1 MGLEEI
7 RKKKLEE
14 MKARMNFP
22 NKPIEITDNT
32 FDDIKKK
39 YPFLIV
45 DCWAIWCTPCLMMA
59 PMLEKL
65 AKEHNG
71 KIVFG
76 KLNVDKNRAIP
87 TKYGIGGIPTL
98 LVFKN
103 GELID
108 RIVGVMPYETLN
120 SKIKNYLK

>member
-1 MGLEEI
+1 MELEEI

-14 MKARMNFP
+14 LKSRMNFP
-22 NKPIEITDNT
+22 NEPIEITDNT

-45 DCWAIWCTPCLMMA
+45 DCWAIWCTPCLIIA

-76 KLNVDKNRAIP
+76 RLNVDKNRITP
-87 TKYGIGGIPTL
+87 TKYGIMSIPTL
-98 LVFKN
+98 LVFKD

-108 RIVGVMPYETLN
+108 RIIGAMPYDALN
-120 SKIKNYLK
+120 SKIKSYLK

>member
-1 MGLEEI
+1 MELEEI
-7 RKKKLEE
+7 RKKKMEE
-14 MKARMNFP
+14 LKAKINFP
-22 NKPIEITDNT
+22 NKPIEITDNI

-39 YPFLIV
+39 YSFLII
-45 DCWAIWCTPCLMMA
+45 DCWAEWCPPCKIIA
-59 PMLEKL
+59 PMIEKL
-65 AKEHNG
+65 AEEHKG

-76 KLNVDKNRAIP
+76 KLNVDENRLTP
-87 TKYGIGGIPTL
+87 TRYGIRSIPTL

-108 RIVGVMPYETLN
+108 RIIGAMPYEVLN

>member
-1 MGLEEI
+1 MELEEI
-7 RKKKLEE
+7 RKKKMEE
-14 MKARMNFP
+14 MKAKINSP

-32 FDDIKKK
+32 FDETKKK
-39 YPFLIV
+39 YPLFII
-45 DCWAIWCTPCLMMA
+45 DCWAEWCPPCKIIE
-59 PMLEKL
+59 PMIERL

-76 KLNVDKNRAIP
+76 RLNVDKNRLTP
-87 TKYGIGGIPTL
+87 TKYRIMSIPTL

-108 RIVGVMPYETLN
+108 KIIGAMPYDVLN
-120 SKIKNYLK
+120 SKVRGYL